1 MKEGKLGNFKD
12 VCLQTH
18 NQYRAKHGAPP
29 LKWSKECATKA
40 EKWANHLA
48 KTKKLEHSQQKGLG
62 ENLACFVRSSEVA
75 GNEPVDMW
83 YGEIKNY
90 NFNRGTFTPGTG
102 HFTQVVWRE
111 STELGVAIAEGK
123 NNYTVVVA
131 NYKPAG
137 NMMGKFKE
145 NVLPPSSKS

>member
-1 MKEGKLGNFKD
+1 MTEGKLGNFKD
-12 VCLQTH
+12 VCLNAH

-29 LKWSKECATKA
+29 LKWSNECNAHAK
-40 EKWANHLA
+40 KWASYLA
-48 KTKKLEHSQQKGLG
+48 KNKKFEHSHAKGLG
-62 ENLACFVRSSEVA
+62 ENLACFVRSGEVT
-75 GNEPVDMW
+75 GNEAVDMW
-83 YGEIKNY
+83 YDEIKDY
-90 NFNRGTFTPGTG
+90 NFSRATFASGTG

-111 STELGVAIAEGK
+111 TTELGIAVAKGK

-145 NVLPPSSKS
+145 NVLPPARS